1 MALYGTPNTNYGEK
15 LANNVTIASL
25 PGIHSKRCKA
35 HIRKAFGEDSRGE
48 VAEGALHLRGD
59 NRTEKNLDLLES
71 LEVLITV
78 ILRQKRQISIVPIWE
93 KDGITY

>member
-15 LANNVTIASL
+15 LANHVTIASL
-25 PGIHSKRCKA
+25 SGIHSKRCKA
-35 HIRKAFGEDSRGE
+35 HVRKDFGEELRE
-48 VAEGALHLRGD
+48 VAEDALHLRGD
-59 NRTEKNLDLLES
+59 NRTEKNLDLLKS

-78 ILRQKRQISIVPIWE
+78 ILRQKCWISIVPIRE